1 MAILF
6 CESEKQT
13 RTMKKEQDWSQN
25 YQTQDSAWPLAGSA
39 ALG

>member
-1 MAILF
+1 MGILF
-6 CESEKQT
+6 CESEKQM

-25 YQTQDSAWPLAGSA
+25 YQTQDSTCPLAGSA